1 MSEAHERP
9 RPTPGAVA
17 PWAIIGVL
25 LIVSVGLGW
34 WGITMREQQRDLVAR
49 LVRMQATTPD
59 RTPPAIVTIGPDTT
73 RVSMPAPAGRW
84 VVLVV
89 HVEAEGEARL
99 ELRSGRVSVWTS
111 REPARHGV
119 VVPAALPA
127 SLVPPGEYELQVND
141 RVHLLTVTAGR
152 TK

>member
-1 MSEAHERP
+1 MMAH
-9 RPTPGAVA
+9 GA
-17 PWAIIGVL
+17 
-25 LIVSVGLGW
+25 
-34 WGITMREQQRDLVAR
+34 T
-49 LVRMQATTPD
+49 
-59 RTPPAIVTIGPDTT
+59 
-73 RVSMPAPAGRW
+73 APAGRW

-89 HVEAEGEARL
+89 HVETEGEARL

-111 REPARHGV
+111 REPALHGV

-127 SLVPPGEYELQVND
+127 SLVPPGEYVLQVND